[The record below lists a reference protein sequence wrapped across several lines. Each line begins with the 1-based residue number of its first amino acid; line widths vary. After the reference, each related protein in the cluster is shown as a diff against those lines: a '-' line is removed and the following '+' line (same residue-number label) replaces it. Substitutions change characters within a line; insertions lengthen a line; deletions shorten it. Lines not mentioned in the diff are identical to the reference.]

1 MTGGTQA
8 PAPRGAYGRKRF
20 EVRRSTFIIV
30 CFTIY
35 LLGAHLRVSLYAGGS
50 LLLPMYPML
59 LSAAVITLLFNSELL
74 SRAGTIFAAFSGF
87 ILISPAL
94 SSAPGSGYGN
104 TLLGILQ
111 FLVSVISALAFIIAV
126 STLDQNRL
134 RKLLIGI
141 WITVIVLAALES
153 AGLKPVFDQIRGLIY
168 SGSGRG
174 VYEATQRDL
183 SIYGRV
189 RPTVFASEPSFLAD
203 TLMTLT
209 LMIFF
214 LDPRR
219 GNGASWAR
227 LGAMAALS
235 FILAPSFKMAFYLLA
250 TVVWQFWP
258 RTLKGTVMLLIG
270 LSIAGVIAALFFNVL
285 LAIFVQT
292 AGSHLESGSF
302 YGRIGVAHTVGL
314 EALYAHPLFGW
325 GISNQSG
332 LYPLIAQTWQSS
344 GAFFLFPWYQ
354 DNPAEDLMSN
364 GFWWQLS
371 FLGFV
376 GTAIFILFVGMML
389 RQLGVLLPLRS
400 LVCSWIVWYAGAA
413 FIDPHSWFIL
423 VVFSIGSLG
432 ALQCPGS
439 RKPDNRPSPLHTAH
453 S

>member
-1 MTGGTQA
+1 MTGSA
-8 PAPRGAYGRKRF
+8 FHRRRF
-20 EVRRSTFIIV
+20 QVRRSTFIMVLFI
-30 CFTIY
+30 IY
-35 LLGAHLRVSLYAGGS
+35 LLGAHLRISLYAGGS

-59 LSAAVITLLFNSELL
+59 LSAAVITLLFNRKLL
-74 SRAGTIFAAFSGF
+74 SRAGTVFAAFAGF
-87 ILISPAL
+87 ILITPIL
-94 SSAPGSGYGN
+94 SSAPGSGYDN

-111 FLVSVISALAFIIAV
+111 FLVSVTAALAFIIAV

-134 RKLLIGI
+134 RKLLIWI

-153 AGLKPVFDQIRGLIY
+153 AGLKPVFDQIRELIY

-203 TLMTLT
+203 TLMAIT
-209 LMIFF
+209 LMTFF

-219 GNGASWAR
+219 GQIASWAR

-235 FILAPSFKMAFYLLA
+235 FMLAPSFKMAFYLLA
-250 TVVWQFWP
+250 AAIWQFWP
-258 RTLKGTVMLLIG
+258 RNLKGTVTLLIG
-270 LSIAGVIAALFFNVL
+270 LSLAGAIAALSFDVIL
-285 LAIFVQT
+285 TIFLQT

-325 GISNQSG
+325 GLSNQSG

-354 DNPAEDLMSN
+354 DNLAEDLMSN

-371 FLGFV
+371 FLGFA
-376 GTAIFILFVGMML
+376 GTAIFILLVTMML
-389 RQLGVLLPLRS
+389 RQLGVVLPFRS

-413 FIDPHSWFIL
+413 FVDPHSWFIL
-423 VVFSIGSLG
+423 VVFSVGSL
-432 ALQCPGS
+432 AAFQSPGS
-439 RKPDNRPSPLHTAH
+439 RELS